1 MGATGWAGQ
10 AGQTA
15 PWHPPMQRAEAAI
28 ARSRRQP
35 FLRRTVLEIG
45 RQMGAQV
52 AGVDAG
58 AVDQGRLVPVQEHGA
73 HLFS

>member
-1 MGATGWAGQ
+1 
-10 AGQTA
+10 
-15 PWHPPMQRAEAAI
+15 
-28 ARSRRQP
+28 
-35 FLRRTVLEIG
+35 
-45 RQMGAQV
+45 MGAQV